1 MAGKINEDDGL
12 LNCIHCPPGKW
23 QEYDGKDACEQ
34 CPSGKFS
41 NHIETRRRR
50 LAPAGLDHDH
60 GTADDTATDSTADAT
75 TADDM
80 SDIMGSTST
89 DSTADTPTSSSD
101 DIAAAMAG
109 SGSTVTD
116 DHGDHHDDHHDH
128 AIATDAPTEDGVGYH
143 FYCQSCQV
151 LDELRRYWTAGVA
164 GASTCTQKPLACN
177 PGPWMEYGTC
187 SQSCSNGDGANI
199 QTRTRVPETQLP
211 CGLASGC
218 DQAWGGGTA
227 CDQFHYSE
235 HQECS
240 TERCAVDC
248 EMEPWG
254 AWSGCS
260 ASCGNSG
267 HTSRVR
273 DTKIRT
279 EYGGKACRH
288 RKETERC
295 NVHDCALPYCHPS
308 FIHCKIVLKQLGANK
323 HFGSAMKER
332 CQGSAFNGGIFCN
345 RVDNLDGDHYMR
357 DDCAHEGY
365 AQCHNCDT
373 ADECDATGISKT
385 VVVTHESKYA
395 LMAKQNE
402 YKCAMDTQGDCQCAC
417 RHHIPCCTKEG
428 FMLENPTLPGNVY
441 TTVQDLQSCC
451 DMCTNHPM
459 CISFEYDSDGV
470 CSLKSGK
477 PRFTPQT
484 RFVSASGSAR
494 QIWAGVRS
502 GMQCLAEES
511 CNCPAEDLAPSL
523 YFKDPKEYSP

>member
-1 MAGKINEDDGL
+1 MPRRAVAPRRSSERASARRTAEYA
-12 LNCIHCPPGKW
+12 PPTAD
-23 QEYDGKDACEQ
+23 QKDSSALRARAAH
-34 CPSGKFS
+34 PSGQAVREQAHVDPYPGAKEPAARALREGGGALRS
-41 NHIETRRRR
+41 RILETTGCRRRVRSSSYDLVLTRRSRA
-50 LAPAGLDHDH
+50 AP
-60 GTADDTATDSTADAT
+60 
-75 TADDM
+75 
-80 SDIMGSTST
+80 
-89 DSTADTPTSSSD
+89 P
-101 DIAAAMAG
+101 AAQPQ
-109 SGSTVTD
+109 
-116 DHGDHHDDHHDH
+116 
-128 AIATDAPTEDGVGYH
+128 IPY
-143 FYCQSCQV
+143 
-151 LDELRRYWTAGVA
+151 
-164 GASTCTQKPLACN
+164 
-177 PGPWMEYGTC
+177 EY
-187 SQSCSNGDGANI
+187 
-199 QTRTRVPETQLP
+199 
-211 CGLASGC
+211 
-218 DQAWGGGTA
+218 
-227 CDQFHYSE
+227 Y
-235 HQECS
+235 
-240 TERCAVDC
+240 
-248 EMEPWG
+248 
-254 AWSGCS
+254 
-260 ASCGNSG
+260 
-267 HTSRVR
+267 
-273 DTKIRT
+273 
-279 EYGGKACRH
+279 
-288 RKETERC
+288 
-295 NVHDCALPYCHPS
+295 ALPYCHPS

-332 CQGSAFNGGIFCN
+332 CQGSAYNGGIFCN